1 MARARV
7 QQSRLERLHV
17 PAPIGG
23 INTVSPGVSL
33 PEGDSILSY
42 NLIGAEYGLRSR
54 LGWREYVTGLDG
66 PVRSLMPFR
75 GSSDGATRLFAA
87 TETGVWDCSAST
99 TAPVRLVTFSEG
111 GPNAGFG
118 SSTVF
123 VNAAGLHFLVYTD
136 EQNGL
141 FVYSEA
147 DSTWTQGGLTGAPVT
162 GVDPKLLA
170 SVIPW
175 KARLWF
181 VQRDS
186 TKAWY
191 LDVGAVTGPA
201 TGFNFGSQFRRGGD
215 LRTLASWTHEGGISP
230 DDYLVAV
237 SGGGDVVVYKGT
249 DPSQPSTFGIVGA
262 WWTGTVPA
270 GRRITTD
277 VGGELLVMS
286 STGVQSMNKLTSGG
300 AVYSTQYETAKI
312 ANLWNQL
319 QSATAGLRGWAM
331 RIHPADASLLAT
343 VPVAVNQDAQVLAM
357 SLTTRGWHQYRDLP
371 VGLCAEPWNGT
382 LYFGTND
389 GKICVNDGY
398 VDGVLLGN
406 PNAYAPIEW
415 SLLTGFS
422 NGGDPR
428 VKRVQNIRATLMS
441 QAGNIPFEAQARYA
455 WDMNEIANAPAGTPT
470 GSAWDLASWDADDAI
485 WGGAYQP
492 QAGIFGATGIGAEV
506 AIAMRGQATS
516 RMTLTGINVEFDVA
530 GRMF

>member
-1 MARARV
+1 
-7 QQSRLERLHV
+7 
-17 PAPIGG
+17 
-23 INTVSPGVSL
+23 
-33 PEGDSILSY
+33 
-42 NLIGAEYGLRSR
+42 
-54 LGWREYVTGLDG
+54 
-66 PVRSLMPFR
+66 
-75 GSSDGATRLFAA
+75 
-87 TETGVWDCSAST
+87 
-99 TAPVRLVTFSEG
+99 
-111 GPNAGFG
+111 
-118 SSTVF
+118 
-123 VNAAGLHFLVYTD
+123 
-136 EQNGL
+136 
-141 FVYSEA
+141 
-147 DSTWTQGGLTGAPVT
+147 
-162 GVDPKLLA
+162 
-170 SVIPW
+170 
-175 KARLWF
+175 
-181 VQRDS
+181 
-186 TKAWY
+186 
-191 LDVGAVTGPA
+191 
-201 TGFNFGSQFRRGGD
+201 
-215 LRTLASWTHEGGISP
+215 
-230 DDYLVAV
+230 
-237 SGGGDVVVYKGT
+237 
-249 DPSQPSTFGIVGA
+249 
-262 WWTGTVPA
+262 
-270 GRRITTD
+270 
-277 VGGELLVMS
+277 MS
-286 STGVQSMNKLTSGG
+286 STGVQSMDKLTRGG
-300 AVYSTQYETAKI
+300 AAYSTQYETAKI

-319 QSATAGLRGWAM
+319 QSATAGLRGWSM
-331 RIHPADASLLAT
+331 RIHPADASLIAT
-343 VPVAVNQDAQVLAM
+343 VPVAVNQDSQVLAM

-371 VGLCAEPWNGT
+371 VGLCAEPWNGA